1 MDVTHVTSSYANVFG
16 AKEVFYMRKLPQSN
30 VLGWDAIETSCENAL
45 YSSRDS
51 KLVEKTPGLLRLSKL
66 IIRNLCK
73 PLNPFLNCNF
83 RFYPG
88 FDVTPIFLVK

>member
-1 MDVTHVTSSYANVFG
+1 MQTSLEQKTPTGLVSQELQSG
-16 AKEVFYMRKLPQSN
+16 ALSN
-30 VLGWDAIETSCENAL
+30 VLGWDDIEMSCENAL

-73 PLNPFLNCNF
+73 PLNPFLKTNF

>member
-1 MDVTHVTSSYANVFG
+1 MQTSLEQKKFFICENSHNTMF
-16 AKEVFYMRKLPQSN
+16 
-30 VLGWDAIETSCENAL
+30 WDDAIETSCENAL

-73 PLNPFLNCNF
+73 PLNPFLKTNF

-88 FDVTPIFLVK
+88 FDVTPIDEVNLT